1 MRFDAVF
8 IQMHRHTQWET
19 LVRRLDASDG
29 GPINILEFEMLPL
42 SGLRD
47 GDLVLYT
54 AGDVIP
60 ANAEI
65 VDGVASMDESGMRIL
80 SGWIAVRIT
89 GSKTFRGQR

>member
-1 MRFDAVF
+1 
-8 IQMHRHTQWET
+8 MHRHTQWET

-29 GPINILEFEMLPL
+29 GAINILEFEMLPS

-60 ANAEI
+60 AESEI
-65 VDGVASMDESGMRIL
+65 VDGVASVDESRARIL

-89 GSKTFRGQR
+89 GRKAIMNQR